1 MIICGLTDLDR
12 MILHLPVML
21 LLGGIGLILSLTSFW
36 PVIAIG
42 AILGM
47 MTLML
52 VLSAINKMYRCWRRT
67 DDFGDGDIWLMGAVC
82 CWLGPI
88 SAVIV
93 FLMACGL
100 VATWGLILI
109 AKGKEQVSSPLPF
122 GVFVS
127 IFLFAGR

>member
-67 DDFGDGDIWLMGAVC
+67 DDFGDSDIWLMGAVC

-93 FLMACGL
+93 F
-100 VATWGLILI
+100 
-109 AKGKEQVSSPLPF
+109 
-122 GVFVS
+122 
-127 IFLFAGR
+127 

>member
-1 MIICGLTDLDR
+1 
-12 MILHLPVML
+12 
-21 LLGGIGLILSLTSFW
+21 
-36 PVIAIG
+36 
-42 AILGM
+42 
-47 MTLML
+47 
-52 VLSAINKMYRCWRRT
+52 
-67 DDFGDGDIWLMGAVC
+67 MGAVC

-127 IFLFAGR
+127 IVLFAGR